1 MRDKESNEIIGG
13 TDDMADYKTE
23 NIRNITL
30 IGHGSNGKTTLTEA
44 MLSAAGHVDRQGK
57 VEDGAA
63 TTDYDPEEIK
73 RHISISAAVAPVEWK
88 NTKINVIDVPGYFDF
103 IGEMMGPLRVVETA
117 GIVVGAVSG
126 LDVGA
131 EKAWNYSKKN
141 NVCRMFIIN
150 RMDAENAN
158 YMKVVE
164 QLRDKFGSSVVPML
178 LPMGEGVNFKGVVNV
193 LENKAY
199 EGTGKGLKEV
209 PVPGDM
215 ASAIETAMEEITEA
229 AAGADD
235 ELMMKYL
242 EGEELTHEEILSGF
256 RAGMANGTIVP
267 VVAVSA
273 VTGVGVAKMLDV
285 MSVYLHSPK
294 GSKAQGENPKTGDKI
309 ERACESSE
317 PFSAFVYKTVADP
330 FVGKLS
336 LFRVMSG
343 SINPA
348 TALYN
353 STADKA
359 EKAGGLF
366 LMRGKKQTSVNVLNA
381 GDLGAL
387 SKLQFTNSGDT
398 LCDAASPIKYAPI
411 DFPAPCISKAISA
424 AKQGE
429 EDKVFSGLARLQ
441 EEDPSIK
448 VEKNTETTETLVSG
462 QGEVHLDVIRNK
474 MASKFGAN
482 AVLNDPKIP
491 YRETIRKKVACQGR
505 HKKQSGGHGQFGD
518 VWIEFSPIGDTNID
532 FEFEDAVVGG
542 AVPRNFIPAVEKG
555 LRENIR
561 KGVLAGYPMVGL
573 HAKLYDG
580 SYHPVDS
587 SEMAFK
593 TAARIAYKKGC
604 MDASPVMLEPIMHVE
619 VFVPDEYMGDI
630 MGDMNKRRGRI
641 MGMDQVDGQQRVTA
655 EAPMG
660 EMFKYAT
667 DLRSM
672 TQARGS
678 FTMSFERYEEMPA
691 DAAKKIIE
699 SAQKDEEEEE

>member
-1 MRDKESNEIIGG
+1 
-13 TDDMADYKTE
+13 MADYTTE

-30 IGHGSNGKTTLTEA
+30 IGHGGNGKTTLTEA
-44 MLSAAGHVDRQGK
+44 MLYAAGHVDRQGK

-63 TTDYDPEEIK
+63 TTDYDPEEVK

-126 LDVGA
+126 LDVGS
-131 EKAWNYSKKN
+131 EKAWTYSKKN

-158 YMKVVE
+158 YMKVVD

-178 LPMGEGVNFKGVVNV
+178 LPIGQGASFKGVVNV

-199 EGTGKGLKEV
+199 EGAGKGLKEV
-209 PVPGDM
+209 SVPGDM
-215 ASAIETAMEEITEA
+215 ASAISTAMEEITEA

-242 EGEELTHEEILSGF
+242 EGEELTHEEVLSGF

-273 VTGVGVAKMLDV
+273 LTGIGVAKMLDM

-294 GSKAQGENPKTGDKI
+294 ASKAEGENPKNGEKI
-309 ERACESSE
+309 TRTCDNGE

-343 SINPA
+343 SITPA

-366 LMRGKKQTSVNVLNA
+366 MMRGKKQTNVSVLNA

-398 LCDAASPIKYAPI
+398 LCDAASPIKYEPI
-411 DFPAPCISKAISA
+411 NFPVPCISKAISA

-429 EDKVFSGLARLQ
+429 EDKVFSGLSRLQ

-474 MASKFGAN
+474 LASKFGAQAN
-482 AVLNDPKIP
+482 LNDPKIP

-518 VWIEFSPIGDTNID
+518 VWIEFSPIGDTNVD

-604 MDASPVMLEPIMHVE
+604 TDASPVLLEPIMHVE

-678 FTMSFERYEEMPA
+678 FTMTFERYEEMPA
-691 DAAKKIIE
+691 NAAKKIIE

>member
-1 MRDKESNEIIGG
+1 
-13 TDDMADYKTE
+13 MADYKTE

-44 MLSAAGHVDRQGK
+44 MLYAAGHVDRQGK

-164 QLRDKFGSSVVPML
+164 QLRGKFGTSVVPLL
-178 LPMGEGVNFKGVVNV
+178 LPMGEGLNFKGVVNV

-199 EGTGKGLKEV
+199 EGTGKALKEV
-209 PVPGDM
+209 AVPGDM

-242 EGEELTHEEILSGF
+242 EGEELTHDEILSGF

-273 VTGVGVAKMLDV
+273 TTGVGVAKMLDV

-294 GSKAQGENPKTGDKI
+294 GSKAQGENPKTGDKV
-309 ERACESSE
+309 ERTCESSE

-343 SINPA
+343 SITPA

-353 STADKA
+353 SSADKA

-366 LMRGKKQTSVNVLNA
+366 LMRGKKQTNVNVLNA

-398 LCDAASPIKYAPI
+398 LCDTASPIKYAPI

-474 MASKFGAN
+474 LASKFGAN

-604 MDASPVMLEPIMHVE
+604 TDASPVMLEPIMHVE

-678 FTMSFERYEEMPA
+678 FTMTFERYEEMPA

-699 SAQKDEEEEE
+699 SAQKEEEEEE

>member
-1 MRDKESNEIIGG
+1 
-13 TDDMADYKTE
+13 MADYQTDK
-23 NIRNITL
+23 IRNIAL

-44 MLSAAGHVDRQGK
+44 MLFAAGHVDRQGK

-73 RHISISAAVAPVEWK
+73 RGISISAAIAPVEWK
-88 NTKINVIDVPGYFDF
+88 GNKINVIDVPGYFDF

-131 EKAWNYSKKN
+131 EKAWSYAQKN

-158 YMKVVE
+158 YQKVVD

-178 LPMGEGVNFKGVVNV
+178 LPIGQGASFKGVVNV

-199 EGTGKGLKEV
+199 EGTGKAVKEV

-215 ASAIETAMEEITEA
+215 ADAIATAMEEITEA

-242 EGEELTHEEILSGF
+242 EGEELTHDEILAGF
-256 RAGMANGTIVP
+256 RAGMQNGTIVP

-273 VTGVGVAKMLDV
+273 TTGIGVAKMLDV

-294 GSKAQGENPKTGDKI
+294 GMKAQGENPKTGDAE
-309 ERACESSE
+309 ERVCDNSS

-343 SINPA
+343 SITPA

-366 LMRGKKQTSVNVLNA
+366 MMRGKKQTNVSVLNA

-387 SKLQFTNSGDT
+387 SKLQFTNTGDT
-398 LCDAASPIKYAPI
+398 LCDAGSPIKYAPI
-411 DFPAPCISKAISA
+411 AFPAPCISKAISA

-429 EDKVFSGLARLQ
+429 EDKVFSGLSRLQ

-448 VEKNTETTETLVSG
+448 VEKNTETTETLLSG

-474 MASKFGAN
+474 LASKFGAQAN
-482 AVLNDPKIP
+482 LNDPKIP

-580 SYHPVDS
+580 SYQPVDS

-604 MDASPVMLEPIMHVE
+604 MDASPVLLEPIMHVE
-619 VFVPDEYMGDI
+619 VKVPNEYMGDI

-641 MGMDQVDGQQRVTA
+641 MGMNQQGSMQLLEA
-655 EAPMG
+655 EAPLA

-678 FTMSFERYEEMPA
+678 FSMRFERYEEVPA
-691 DAAKKIIE
+691 NEAQKIIANAKIE
-699 SAQKDEEEEE
+699 DDDEE